1 VALLVLAALL
11 FAQSLDTRVAWSE
24 EESWDERSAAEKAKS
39 GSGGVKP
46 APADTKAPAAAT
58 PAPAATKPPAPPPS
72 TPAPTPDFAKQLEEA
87 KKLLKETPE
96 GAAIVKFLEDTKMP
110 VEYDSSDGYYYHPT
124 LKKIVLDANTAE
136 LMALKLAHE
145 ANHAMAAAAG
155 KTPDIN
161 KETRDDYVR
170 KMLEEEVVGTVGP
183 IELKLALAK
192 KGKTITAT
200 FPLEGE
206 YVAAYNKAVEDIKK
220 SNPSATDAD
229 LEAAGRKA
237 GYEAVK
243 KGFETGKVV
252 ASVKVGGR
260 SLTYPE
266 YYGKSWDDAHPRPTK

>member
-1 VALLVLAALL
+1 LLGAQPECYLPAAVNRRSPRPASAVALLVLAALL

-58 PAPAATKPPAPPPS
+58 PAPAA
-72 TPAPTPDFAKQLEEA
+72 TPDFAKQLEEA

-161 KETRDDYVR
+161 KETRDDSGR
-170 KMLEEEVVGTVGP
+170 
-183 IELKLALAK
+183 KLALAK